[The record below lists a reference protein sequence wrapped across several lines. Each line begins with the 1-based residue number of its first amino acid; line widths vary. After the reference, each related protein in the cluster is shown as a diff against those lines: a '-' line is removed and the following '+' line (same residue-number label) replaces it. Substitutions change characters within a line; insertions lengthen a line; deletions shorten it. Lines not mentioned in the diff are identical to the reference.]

1 MAEGRTAVDVGR
13 KIADCIGRVRE
24 GRQESLR
31 RGRRDPVRT
40 AVLCAGIRV
49 ARGDA
54 VQVLPARAAGE
65 DHLGVQADP
74 LTEPNPPPL
83 RKAPP
88 GLRHQDSAAC
98 SKDPRLGPGVVACLQ
113 RLIKVGIL
121 RKLPEPE

>member
-13 KIADCIGRVRE
+13 KIADCLVACEKGDRNPCDVADAILFGLQRYARE
-24 GRQESLR
+24 SKS
-31 RGRRDPVRT
+31 
-40 AVLCAGIRV
+40 

-65 DHLGVQADP
+65 DHLRVQADP

-98 SKDPRLGPGVVACLQ
+98 SKDPRRGPGVVACLQ

-121 RKLPEPE
+121 RKLTEPE

>member
-1 MAEGRTAVDVGR
+1 MAEQRMTIEVGWQ
-13 KIADCIGRVRE
+13 IADRLVAWEKQDQNPYDVADAILFG
-24 GRQESLR
+24 
-31 RGRRDPVRT
+31 P
-40 AVLCAGIRV
+40 VLCAGIRV

-74 LTEPNPPPL
+74 LTEPNPPSL
-83 RKAPP
+83 RRAPP
-88 GLRHQDSAAC
+88 GLRHQGSAAC